1 MQTLQTWCTL
11 DSACH
16 WPLGVVC
23 GPAHGPRA
31 DVVEL
36 AAGARPPVIVAFPQ
50 RKELPLPKVGQF
62 GLKVLENRMLRDVGT
77 VFRQIASL
85 TAQCRQV
92 YCLVEMA
99 PSAPSWRPPRNG
111 VSSTASQAGE
121 NDQTN
126 VATQQSFQAFST
138 HPTLRRSRRRRTAP
152 SDPSLIQPSG

>member
-1 MQTLQTWCTL
+1 MVFHVLVMNNYETCTGMYIIRTANSMPCMYHVQTRLYNNECIYFIHTMFRPCIYMNLQ
-11 DSACH
+11 
-16 WPLGVVC
+16 VFV
-23 GPAHGPRA
+23 
-31 DVVEL
+31 
-36 AAGARPPVIVAFPQ
+36 F
-50 RKELPLPKVGQF
+50 
-62 GLKVLENRMLRDVGT
+62 MLMC
-77 VFRQIASL
+77 RQIASL